1 MCCCLSLVFSDLAL
15 SIILLHIVPL
25 YLLYLLFH
33 ATGSPFFR
41 YLVSY
46 LFIYLFNLLMY
57 SNLFVFIELCV
68 AHDARFGCTITTVA
82 EYQLAV
88 LLSVWLLSDW
98 PISCSSRLLCFR
110 LAPVFLGCTYYSVG
124 WTGTDSIISTSFQ
137 WLALNGLHLSQCFE
151 GLHHDYWVKLVKCLI
166 DMHRFLHFYRVL
178 HL

>member
-25 YLLYLLFH
+25 TPLLNIPCCWKSLRWVPNF
-33 ATGSPFFR
+33 
-41 YLVSY
+41 
-46 LFIYLFNLLMY
+46 LFIYLFNLSMY

-82 EYQLAV
+82 EYQLTV
-88 LLSVWLLSDW
+88 LLGVWLLSDW
-98 PISCSSRLLCFR
+98 PISCSSHLLCFR
-110 LAPVFLGCTYYSVG
+110 LAGVFLGCTYYSVG

-137 WLALNGLHLSQCFE
+137 WLALNGLHLSQYFE
-151 GLHHDYWVKLVKCLI
+151 GLDHDYWVKLVKCLI